1 MMIALKHTKKLL
13 SHRLK
18 SFLAFTERGRFELPL
33 GVTPNLISSQTH
45 STTLPP
51 LQISFAVSFGKQ
63 SECNNITVNMLLSS

>member
-1 MMIALKHTKKLL
+1 MFLHIKK
-13 SHRLK
+13 RLMPSIK
-18 SFLAFTERGRFELPL
+18 RFFVLTERGRFELPL

-51 LQISFAVSFGKQ
+51 LQIFFAVSFGKQ